1 MRSFLAVA
9 ALATGLVAGTV
20 KADVSIE
27 TSAFQ
32 YPEGATNET
41 GLLATMDGFVD
52 DVVESLDDAVGG
64 MTTLSFWKNLVL
76 ATRKWSGGVF
86 ILLMCWMLLL
96 TYLDSRHPRKAPP
109 DTPVSVVI
117 PCYNDAAS
125 VQTAIASVFKAC
137 PGDVDLIVINDRST
151 DDSLARIREMAARH
165 PFRIVDNPEN
175 KGKARSLNDTV
186 PLARHDFVLCLDA
199 DTFLNRNALSDML
212 ARMKADDRLG
222 AVSSPYRP
230 ANRGF
235 LPLMQGVEYS
245 MLLLTQG
252 AHNITSAM
260 ALWGGC
266 LMVRKSAF
274 KEVNGFRLDAITE
287 DVDMAFRM
295 NRRKWR
301 VEQSFRPVRSLVP
314 DTLRGWIRQKL
325 RWTSGG
331 TQCYFRHF
339 RVWIR
344 NPIQLFFILSYS
356 LLIASSVLDCFDGV
370 DPVGSA
376 SLIWDKTLPLWHNL
390 ANLCAAFEADAL
402 RRFGSVMLCCS
413 LSCIY
418 ILPLIR
424 RPRDILRLL
433 LVIPFS
439 ILYFPAYIF
448 VSLFGTVIGIRS
460 LVFPKPSDVRG
471 WNTGPDAAKAAS
483 GPDNR

>member
-1 MRSFLAVA
+1 MGADDEEPGIL
-9 ALATGLVAGTV
+9 TV
-20 KADVSIE
+20 VDE
-27 TSAFQ
+27 
-32 YPEGATNET
+32 
-41 GLLATMDGFVD
+41 FVD
-52 DVVESLDDAVGG
+52 DIVEDVAESLDEIADEVV
-64 MTTLSFWKNLVL
+64 TISFWKRTLVK
-76 ATRKWSGGVF
+76 TRKWSGGVF
-86 ILLMCWMLLL
+86 LLLMAWMLLL
-96 TYLDSRHPRKAPP
+96 TYLDSRHPRKP
-109 DTPVSVVI
+109 DSATPVSIVI

-137 PGDVDLIVINDRST
+137 PHELIDLIVINDRST
-151 DDSLARIREMAARH
+151 DDSLARIREMASRH
-165 PFRIVDNPEN
+165 TFRIVDNQEN
-175 KGKARSLNDTV
+175 KGKARSLNDTI
-186 PLARHDFVLCLDA
+186 PLARNDFVLCLDA
-199 DTFLNRNALSDML
+199 DTFLNRKALSDML

-266 LMVRKSAF
+266 MMVRKTAF
-274 KEVNGFRLDAITE
+274 KDVNGFRLDAITE
-287 DVDMAFRM
+287 DVDMAFRL

-314 DTLRGWIRQKL
+314 DTLRGWMRQKL

-356 LLIASSVLDCFDGV
+356 LFIASSVLDFFDGV
-370 DPVGSA
+370 DVVGSVGVF
-376 SLIWDKTLPLWHNL
+376 WDPQVSFWRNL
-390 ANLCAAFEADAL
+390 ANLTSAFESDIL
-402 RRFGSVMLCCS
+402 RRFQSVMLCCS

-418 ILPLIR
+418 ILPLIKR
-424 RPRDILRLL
+424 FRDVFRLL

-439 ILYFPAYIF
+439 MLYFPLYIF
-448 VSLFGTVIGIRS
+448 VSLFGTAVGIRS
-460 LVFPKPSDVRG
+460 LIFPKQSDIRG
-471 WNTGPDAAKAAS
+471 WNTGPDAAKPMP
-483 GPDNR
+483 GQDREPQ